1 MKRLKNN
8 TGNFITK
15 KPIIRKNKNKK
26 GKFMSQISAVEQ
38 VSLEDAREI
47 AKSYHQ
53 KNNFTLAERTYI
65 DILNAVPD
73 DFKSLYFLSV
83 LCYQQQKYEIGID
96 YAQQALKIDPDDADT
111 LNVYGVLLSAMGEYK
126 ESVAHFEKAI
136 KQKAD
141 FVDAY
146 NNLSHSLWQL
156 KEYEAAQTSAQ
167 KAVEINP
174 NYADGYINLG
184 AAFIAQQKNDEAMSA
199 WEKAIE
205 LNPNHPSAHI
215 NLGNILRDQGR
226 IQDAKKYCLSALKLM
241 PDSPEAN
248 MNYANILRDLENLEE
263 AEVFYR
269 KAISIKPSYVDAH
282 NNLSLLYLLQGKS
295 EDAATSARFANA
307 FDNKN
312 TLALNN
318 LSTALRAIGKL
329 VEAETITRRSL
340 YLKPDSLEAKLD
352 LADILLLSDKLS
364 EAETLFSDALKN
376 FDVDSN
382 IDKTRLFLK
391 LSVILERANRLGEA
405 LDIADKAIESN
416 PQMPD
421 TYHRKAQIYFLNN
434 QLDNALEMIQK
445 GLDVNPNAAMLLG
458 TKAEILQSQGLM
470 EESLKTVRKAL
481 LLGDSFSNPTLYYTL
496 SKVKKFV
503 PNDPDIIDMEAYL
516 KNNKFMDTTSK
527 STMHFNLFKA
537 YQDIKDD
544 DKAFDHLKSGNDQ
557 KSQIVLHDRD
567 IETELFNKI
576 KSVFS
581 KKSLSIVK
589 ETGYPS
595 EVPVFIVGMPRSGT
609 TLTEQIIASHPD
621 VFGAGE
627 LYYLSML
634 NEEYKHLNQDNNYDY
649 GQSYVKYVQNISEEA
664 AKAKRITDK
673 MPGNYMYLGQ
683 IVTALP
689 NAKIIHCKRNPIDTC
704 LSCYKQYFTLG
715 HYWSY
720 NLDDMAEHYKKYA
733 DLIDHWR
740 NAIPD
745 KFIEVSYEDTVN
757 DLETQARRLID
768 YVGLEWN
775 DACLTPHK
783 SERSILT
790 ASKGQVRKP
799 VYKTS
804 VEAWRRYEDQLAEF
818 AQKLEPYIEKK

>member
-1 MKRLKNN
+1 
-8 TGNFITK
+8 
-15 KPIIRKNKNKK
+15 
-26 GKFMSQISAVEQ
+26 MSQINAVEQ
-38 VSLEDAREI
+38 VSLEDAHEI
-47 AKSYHQ
+47 AKGYHQ

-65 DILNAVPD
+65 DILNVVPD
-73 DFKSLYFLSV
+73 DFKSLHFLSV

-96 YAQQALKIDPDDADT
+96 YAKRALIVDPDHAET
-111 LNVYGVLLSAMGEYK
+111 LNVYGVLLSALGEYK
-126 ESVAHFEKAI
+126 KSLTHFKKSI
-136 KQKAD
+136 KQKPD
-141 FVDAY
+141 FIDAY

-156 KEYEAAQTSAQ
+156 KQYKEAQ
-167 KAVEINP
+167 KYAQKSVEIKP
-174 NYADGYINLG
+174 DYADAYINLG
-184 AAFIAQQKNDEAMSA
+184 AALVAQKKYDEAMSA
-199 WEKAIE
+199 WESAIAIAPE
-205 LNPNHPSAHI
+205 HPSAHI
-215 NLGNILRDQGR
+215 NLGNVLREKGR
-226 IQDAKKYCLSALKLM
+226 IQESEKYCLSALKLM
-241 PDSPEAN
+241 ADSPEAN
-248 MNYANILRDLENLEE
+248 MNYGNILRDLDRLEE

-282 NNLSLLYLLQGKS
+282 NNLSLLYLLQGKF

-307 FDNKN
+307 FDSKDI
-312 TLALNN
+312 LALNN
-318 LSTALRAIGKL
+318 LSTALRSLGKL
-329 VEAETITRRSL
+329 VEAETITRRAL
-340 YLKPDSLEAKLD
+340 YIEPESSEAKLD

-364 EAETLFSDALKN
+364 ESETLLNDVLDN
-376 FDVDSN
+376 FDASSN
-382 IDKTRLFLK
+382 IDKTRLFIK
-391 LSVILERANRLGEA
+391 MSVILERANRLDEA
-405 LDIADKAIESN
+405 LDIVDKAIESN
-416 PQMPD
+416 PEMPD

-434 QLDNALEMIQK
+434 QLENALDMIQK
-445 GLDVNPNAAMLLG
+445 GLDVNPNAGMLLG

-470 EESLKTVRKAL
+470 EESLETVRQAL
-481 LLGDSFSNPTLYYTL
+481 ALGDSFSIATLYFTL

-503 PNDPDIIDMEAYL
+503 PDDPDIKDMEDYL
-516 KNNKFMDTTSK
+516 RNNRFMDNTNK

-537 YQDIKDD
+537 YQDIKEDD
-544 DKAFDHLKSGNDQ
+544 IAFKHLQIANNL
-557 KSQIVLHDRD
+557 KSQIVLHDRH
-567 IETELFNKI
+567 IETELFNKV

-581 KKSLSIVK
+581 KKSLSAVK
-589 ETGYPS
+589 DSGYPS
-595 EVPVFIVGMPRSGT
+595 DVPVFIVGMPRSGT

-627 LYYLSML
+627 LYYISML
-634 NEEYKHLNQDNNYDY
+634 NEEFKNLNQNNNYDY
-649 GQSYVKYVQNISEEA
+649 GQAYVKYVQSISDEA
-664 AKAKRITDK
+664 AQAKRITDK
-673 MPGNYMYLGQ
+673 MPGNFMHLGQ
-683 IVTALP
+683 IITALP

-720 NLDDMAEHYKKYA
+720 DLDDMAEHYKKYA
-733 DLIDHWR
+733 DLMDHWR
-740 NAIPD
+740 NVIPD

-757 DLETQARRLID
+757 DLESQARHLID